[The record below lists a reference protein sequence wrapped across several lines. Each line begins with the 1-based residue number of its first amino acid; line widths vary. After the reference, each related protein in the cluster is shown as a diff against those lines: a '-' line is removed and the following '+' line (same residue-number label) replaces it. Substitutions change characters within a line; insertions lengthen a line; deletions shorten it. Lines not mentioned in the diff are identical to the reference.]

1 MRWTTHTCVRW
12 AITKKPRREIPGRGC
27 SSNRCPRWDSNP
39 HCADFEAASST
50 NWDTGAYLNL
60 EQYTTQSGL
69 IPTPCCQHLSQHPIQ
84 YPIQR
89 LIRHPNHSHH
99 SPQPTATRIPSP
111 ATHPPSHRTT
121 IHGHTLPP
129 PAPYASERNRGIGHE
144 LSEMQ
149 VRLIIDQLYQRR
161 TERDLR
167 HRLQIM
173 EPVDEQLRKV

>member
-1 MRWTTHTCVRW
+1 MRWTIHTCARW

-99 SPQPTATRIPSP
+99 SPQPTAAPFPHQPPIPHP
-111 ATHPPSHRTT
+111 IEPPSTA
-121 IHGHTLPP
+121 TLPP
-129 PAPYASERNRGIGHE
+129 RHHTPQNTIAGFGTNSVKCRFDS
-144 LSEMQ
+144 LSISCISAGLN
-149 VRLIIDQLYQRR
+149 VISATGFKSWSL
-161 TERDLR
+161 
-167 HRLQIM
+167 
-173 EPVDEQLRKV
+173 